1 MIFQMVTTRTQDKFA
16 NNPAFE
22 AAVQQSVNAL
32 LPRIREE
39 MREEVRQEMANSA
52 GSSGGGGNQPETIH
66 AWLERFNK
74 QKPHSFSTVTSPDD
88 AEHWIAHMEKI
99 FEVLGCGDIFKAR
112 LATYKFEGDALNW
125 WKAYKYAK
133 GGDNANEYV
142 ATLSWASFRE
152 IFRSQY
158 FPLSEKEKYE
168 REYHTIAMTDKETS
182 TEFMK
187 RFVRLAGF
195 LGAKAGTQAEQANKF
210 KWALR
215 QDLLNGVVNL
225 KFDDIAGVANAIRN
239 IETADER
246 VKHGVKRNFDDE
258 RVRPTQGSSQRG
270 SDSRGSD
277 RWVQDTRRSDRQGY
291 ERSGYDGRRYDRQ
304 DDRWERSGRD
314 RQQRGQQEYRNT
326 GGRGDGDVCK
336 TCGKSHPGRQCHR
349 VSGACFNCSQTGHLA
364 RDCPKP
370 AGYNQGAG
378 RDRALT
384 GQQHNDTTGT
394 VSDNP

>member
-1 MIFQMVTTRTQDKFA
+1 MIFQMVTTRTQDEFA

-39 MREEVRQEMANSA
+39 MREE
-52 GSSGGGGNQPETIH
+52 
-66 AWLERFNK
+66 
-74 QKPHSFSTVTSPDD
+74 KPRSFSTVTSPDD

-125 WKAYKYAK
+125 WKSYKYAK

-195 LGAKAGTQAEQANKF
+195 LGVKAGTQAEQANKF

-225 KFDDIAGVANAIRN
+225 KFDDIAGVANAVRN
-239 IETADER
+239 IEIADER
-246 VKHGVKRNFDDE
+246 VKKGVKRNHDGDW
-258 RVRPTQGSSQRG
+258 VRPVPGSNQGSNDRRSNDRRSYDRSTNDNQKWRNDQQYRGRHDSRTSGSSGQRG
-270 SDSRGSD
+270 YVNRADSP
-277 RWVQDTRRSDRQGY
+277 
-291 ERSGYDGRRYDRQ
+291 
-304 DDRWERSGRD
+304 
-314 RQQRGQQEYRNT
+314 N
-326 GGRGDGDVCK
+326 CNI
-336 TCGKSHPGRQCHR
+336 CGKYHPGKQCHR
-349 VSGACFNCSQTGHLA
+349 ASGACFICSQTGHMA
-364 RDCPKP
+364 RDCPKNNNNNK
-370 AGYNQGAG
+370 GNGGEDRVTQTRNQ
-378 RDRALT
+378 T
-384 GQQHNDTTGT
+384 GH
-394 VSDNP
+394 

>member
-1 MIFQMVTTRTQDKFA
+1 
-16 NNPAFE
+16 
-22 AAVQQSVNAL
+22 
-32 LPRIREE
+32 
-39 MREEVRQEMANSA
+39 MREEVRQEMANGA
-52 GSSGGGGNQPETIH
+52 GSSGGGGNPPETIH
-66 AWLERFNK
+66 TWLERFNK
-74 QKPHSFSTVTSPDD
+74 QKPHSFSMVTSPDD

-112 LATYKFEGDALNW
+112 LVTYKFEGDALNW

-195 LGAKAGTQAEQANKF
+195 LVAKAGTQAEQANKF

-239 IETADER
+239 IEIADER
-246 VKHGVKRNFDDE
+246 VKHGVKRNYDDE

-270 SDSRGSD
+270 SDSRGGD

-291 ERSGYDGRRYDRQ
+291 ERRGYDGRRYDRQ

-349 VSGACFNCSQTGHLA
+349 VSGACFSCSQTGHIA
-364 RDCPKP
+364 RDCPSQL
-370 AGYNQGAG
+370 GTIRVLVEFVHWLGSSM
-378 RDRALT
+378 
-384 GQQHNDTTGT
+384 TTPQVPFRT
-394 VSDNP
+394 LLSYSIVFFL

>member
-1 MIFQMVTTRTQDKFA
+1 MDNGNTISKTLPEPNENVFA
-16 NNPAFE
+16 MN
-22 AAVQQSVNAL
+22 
-32 LPRIREE
+32 
-39 MREEVRQEMANSA
+39 
-52 GSSGGGGNQPETIH
+52 GNVKTIDS
-66 AWLERFNK
+66 
-74 QKPHSFSTVTSPDD
+74 PHSL
-88 AEHWIAHMEKI
+88 AMERSEMHI
-99 FEVLGCGDIFKAR
+99 DEVPSASQ
-112 LATYKFEGDALNW
+112 
-125 WKAYKYAK
+125 K
-133 GGDNANEYV
+133 GGSGEMMCDTSMSACDEVHLDRGILMKVNIEEEIPSASQKGESGEMMCHTNNANEYV

-195 LGAKAGTQAEQANKF
+195 LGAKAGTQAEPANKF

-246 VKHGVKRNFDDE
+246 VKHGVKRIL
-258 RVRPTQGSSQRG
+258 
-270 SDSRGSD
+270 
-277 RWVQDTRRSDRQGY
+277 DTRRSDRQGY

-304 DDRWERSGRD
+304 DDRRERSGRD

-349 VSGACFNCSQTGHLA
+349 VSGACFNCSQTGHIA

-370 AGYNQGAG
+370 AGYNQGTG
-378 RDRALT
+378 RVRALA
-384 GQQHNDTTGT
+384 GQQYDDTAGT
-394 VSDNP
+394 VSDTPQLFDRIFLMILIQALRDLRFSFILVRASSDV